1 MNEDFAKLLDK
12 LTHHSVSG
20 GIHVSPETRFLMFSL
35 VVGLRAND
43 VLELGY
49 DAGST
54 LEALALTGA
63 ERVVGV
69 DNLTEYAY
77 VESEAVKRL
86 APYPNV
92 KMLQREAVEYLNSL
106 PDESVDFVH
115 VDDSHE
121 VDHVFLEAVQ
131 LRRVLR
137 PGGIALFHNDGTQG
151 LWDVLQRA
159 YKDWGWVR
167 LPAVSPYNGLVPDLG
182 LVRKPM
188 EEWN

>member
-1 MNEDFAKLLDK
+1 
-12 LTHHSVSG
+12 
-20 GIHVSPETRFLMFSL
+20 MFSL

-49 DAGST
+49 DAGAT